1 MSSNRNRSW
10 RRLSRM
16 ISQYW
21 ARDSGVISSAQS
33 SSENPMM
40 QLSGVRTSWQTELTN
55 AAFLSSLS
63 WACFVCRSNSFCS
76 RRVRRLPT

>member
-1 MSSNRNRSW
+1 
-10 RRLSRM
+10 M

-55 AAFLSSLS
+55 AAFKL
-63 WACFVCRSNSFCS
+63 AFVG
-76 RRVRRLPT
+76 VLRLQE